1 MLLFVLF
8 VYLIFVTVLDIS
20 LDGNIHTIP
29 SIECEKYCDVIFSHH
44 LTSLSSKLPLKLSV
58 CELSNCME
66 NLSYM
71 SRGRVSCLILNHDN
85 IKWIKADTEIQ
96 VLLSLAAE
104 IRSITMVV
112 MTPERK
118 VSDLLRPL
126 EVA

>member
-1 MLLFVLF
+1 
-8 VYLIFVTVLDIS
+8 
-20 LDGNIHTIP
+20 
-29 SIECEKYCDVIFSHH
+29 
-44 LTSLSSKLPLKLSV
+44 
-58 CELSNCME
+58 ME
-66 NLSYM
+66 NLACM
-71 SRGRVSCLILNHDN
+71 FRGTVSSLILKHYN